1 MFDTQARVLRLLA
14 RRLVRPT
21 AIIAVVGLL
30 VIGFQ
35 NCSQPPLVD
44 SESQLDTEASKVDFA
59 YDSTIDQITYM
70 SCAVSEVGTFDAG
83 AYFSFRVGAY
93 RNGGIRLN
101 DGFRQKEGRKPPE
114 KQATLLGASPANSQ
128 TKVQLAIRK
137 LDNFQVMYTSSGS
150 SVHGQDY
157 VNIFEPLGTMDL
169 SDLLVRTD
177 PASRLRYLRNG
188 TVFGSRFEGSLYFT
202 KNPTLAGSIRTA
214 LRNDAFLAQTYA
226 HSAPSQTGGPGTGD
240 TLARS
245 PRDVVEGSTANQY
258 TQVYG
263 RGYNLKF
270 AQPTDGTTPSAASF
284 PNVILREVSELNL
297 ASSSDRTGL
306 STWTCPENLRF
317 KIVRPEDSRSGAT
330 TCATAPDPGV
340 LTSDL
345 SIVRNQ
351 LRVEDW
357 YVDMTNRCIVPKKSV
372 TTCYGAGVT
381 QVRYDI
387 TQTCTE
393 GVDPAC
399 VSFASVCY
407 RQ

>member
-1 MFDTQARVLRLLA
+1 MSLGASAMFDKKSRVI
-14 RRLVRPT
+14 RPAA
-21 AIIAVVGLL
+21 AIFAVGLL
-30 VIGFQ
+30 IIGFQ

-44 SESQLDTEASKVDFA
+44 SESQLESEASKVDFA

-93 RNGGIRLN
+93 RTGGIKLT
-101 DGFRQKEGRKPPE
+101 DSFRQQEGKKPPE

-128 TKVQLAIRK
+128 TKVQFAIRK

-150 SVHGQDY
+150 SIHGQDY
-157 VNIFEPLGTMDL
+157 VNVFEPLGTMDL

-177 PASRLRYLRNG
+177 SATRLKYLRNG
-188 TVFGSRFEGSLYFT
+188 TVFGSRLEGSLYFT

-245 PRDVVEGSTANQY
+245 PRDVIEGSSANPY

-270 AQPTDGTTPSAASF
+270 AQPTVGTTPSNANF

-297 ASSSDRTGL
+297 ASTSDRSGL
-306 STWTCPENLRF
+306 STWTCPDNLRF
-317 KIVRPEDSRSGAT
+317 RIVRPADSKSGAT
-330 TCATAPDPGV
+330 TCAMAPDPAV
-340 LTSDL
+340 LTNDL

-351 LRVEDW
+351 IRVEDW
-357 YVDMTNRCIVPKKSV
+357 YVDMTNRCIVPKKSI

-387 TQTCTE
+387 TQTCSE

>member
-1 MFDTQARVLRLLA
+1 MIIVLSY
-14 RRLVRPT
+14 
-21 AIIAVVGLL
+21 
-30 VIGFQ
+30 Q
-35 NCSQPPLVD
+35 NCSQPPEVD
-44 SESQLDTEASKVDFA
+44 TVSQLESEAAKVDFA
-59 YDSTIDQITYM
+59 YDATIDQIAYM

-83 AYFSFRVGAY
+83 AYFSLRVGAY
-93 RNGGIRLN
+93 RLGGLRLN
-101 DGFRQKEGRKPPE
+101 DTFRSQQGKKPPE
-114 KQATLLGASPANSQ
+114 KQATLLVASPANSA
-128 TKVQLAIRK
+128 TKVQFAIRK
-137 LDNFQVMYTSSGS
+137 LDNFQMMYTSTGS
-150 SVHGQDY
+150 SIHGQDY
-157 VNIFEPLGTMDL
+157 VNIFEPLGTLDL

-226 HSAPSQTGGPGTGD
+226 HTSTGPSGSPSSSD

-245 PRDVVEGSTANQY
+245 PRDVIEGSSANPY

-263 RGYNLKF
+263 RGYYLKF
-270 AQPTDGTTPSAASF
+270 AQPTVGAIPSHANF

-297 ASSSDRTGL
+297 MSSTDRTGL
-306 STWTCPENLRF
+306 GTWTCPDTLRF
-317 KIVRPEDSRSGAT
+317 RIARPEDVRANLIA
-330 TCATAPDPGV
+330 CAMAPDPAV
-340 LTSDL
+340 LTQEL

-357 YVDMTNRCIVPKKSV
+357 YVDMTNRCIVPKKSI
-372 TTCYGAGVT
+372 TACYGAGVT

-399 VSFASVCY
+399 VSFASLCY